1 MATTKFD
8 KMEDKVYGIFEKAEE
23 RRRAS
28 LQQAANILAEEKE
41 KVDEMRRPAYK
52 NMDEN
57 MVDMEGEYTEVRQVI
72 RHRMADMEEKAADM
86 ARDMRRKS
94 C

>member
-1 MATTKFD
+1 MKDKVHAKFD
-8 KMEDKVYGIFEKAEE
+8 KSEETRLSSHRQAEE
-23 RRRAS
+23 M
-28 LQQAANILAEEKE
+28 LAEEKE